1 MWHLC
6 IYTNTNAQ
14 VNFPCIAMC
23 VCWICIA
30 QKGHRCYHPPT
41 RQMYITMDVVFHEDS
56 MYFSSESEL
65 QGEYHK
71 EIQTL
76 DYDYHISEENESGQS
91 KLVNQEASELD
102 MSGQQFGS
110 EDVFTEIPNQS
121 SSVEGVLNLEPD
133 PFMKQLPH
141 HHNKEASWVSLDLY
155 LVKYKT
161 YGSIERFKARLV
173 AKGYTQTYGIDYTE
187 TFAPVA
193 KINTVRVLLSLA
205 ANLDWPLQQFDVKN
219 AFLHG
224 ELSEEVYMDLPP
236 GCMVSKSNV
245 EAIPESMVWKV
256 HKVNESFWLS
266 SK

>member
-1 MWHLC
+1 
-6 IYTNTNAQ
+6 
-14 VNFPCIAMC
+14 
-23 VCWICIA
+23 
-30 QKGHRCYHPPT
+30 
-41 RQMYITMDVVFHEDS
+41 

-76 DYDYHISEENESGQS
+76 DYDYHIFEEDEYGQS
-91 KLVNQEASELD
+91 ELVNQEVGELD

-110 EDVFTEIPNQS
+110 ENVFTEIPNQS

-133 PFMKQLPH
+133 SFMKRLPH
-141 HHNKEASWVSLDLY
+141 RHNRECPPGKKPVGCRWIY
-155 LVKYKT
+155 TVKYKAD
-161 YGSIERFKARLV
+161 GSIERFKARLV

-205 ANLDWPLQQFDVKN
+205 ANLDWPLQKFDVKN

-236 GCMVSKSNV
+236 GCMVLEKQCQKVCKLKKSLYGLKQSPRAWFGRFTKSMRAFGYRQSKFRSHFV
-245 EAIPESMVWKV
+245 SEKATW
-256 HKVNESFWLS
+256 
-266 SK
+266 